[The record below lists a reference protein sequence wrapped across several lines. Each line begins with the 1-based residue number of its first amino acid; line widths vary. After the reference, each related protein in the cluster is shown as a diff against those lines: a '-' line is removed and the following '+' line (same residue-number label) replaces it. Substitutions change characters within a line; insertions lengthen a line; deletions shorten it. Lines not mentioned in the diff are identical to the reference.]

1 MFAKDRM
8 MKTIL
13 ALILVATLVFG
24 SLSIAEAQGGPP
36 PLLGGAGDVPPSARG
51 TNEAFVAEARFVTVN
66 VGMLFAPN
74 GKALGKARLPE
85 ISLNL
90 FPNATFTGVVSRSWT
105 DSWGSYWTGTLK
117 DVENGYFYLT
127 VVEGVLMAH
136 VGSPA
141 GIYEVSLASGDLYKA
156 IRIDQSKFKDHD
168 QAWTYEPSG
177 AVIPEG
183 SLGASADSAS
193 RIDIMIAYTDDARA
207 AAGGT
212 PAIKATILTALN
224 ETNQSYANAG
234 VTTRLRLVH
243 VQEYSYA
250 ETGNMSTDLD
260 RFRNTTDAYFSTI
273 HTLRNTY
280 GADMVGLIVE
290 NGGAYC
296 GLASTIMATAT
307 TAFQVTDRSC
317 ATGYYSFG
325 HEFGHLQGARHDTFV
340 DPTNTPYSY
349 GHGYVKTSSPM
360 WRTVMAYGDACGG
373 CTRIQW
379 WSNPAK
385 TYSGAATGTAST
397 KNYLVLNNTD
407 YTVAN
412 FRTQVIGNDFNNT
425 FNGTS
430 TGWSAVKGTWSI
442 YSSAYY
448 RSTGLVNN
456 GASAK
461 QSSKFGDVTYEVR
474 MKRTGTCTTCANRI
488 IIRGNPASLFSTF
501 WWKPSYYFQYDNSG
515 RFSVYE
521 ATSSSTTV
529 ALKAWTS
536 SAAIVKNGWN
546 TLKVIAVG
554 NSLKFYINGTLVWS
568 GSDSTL
574 QVGQVGFGF
583 YRDAASG
590 TLQVDW
596 AKATNTPT
604 ADPNLFGDVA
614 PGEEIGG
621 GTIDQSP

>member
-1 MFAKDRM
+1 MFAQNRT
-8 MKTIL
+8 MKIVL

-24 SLSIAEAQGGPP
+24 SLSVAEAQGGPP
-36 PLLGGAGDVPPSARG
+36 ALFGDAGDVPPSARG
-51 TNEAFVAEARFVTVN
+51 TNEAFIADARFVTVN

-74 GKALGKARLPE
+74 GKALGKTRLPE
-85 ISLNL
+85 ITLNI
-90 FPNATFTGVVSRSWT
+90 FPNVSFTGVVKRSWT
-105 DSWGSYWTGTLK
+105 DSWGSYWTGSLK
-117 DVENGYFYLT
+117 GVENGYFYLT

-136 VGSPA
+136 VGSPL
-141 GIYEVSLASGDLYKA
+141 GIYEVSLASGNLYKA

-168 QAWTYEPSG
+168 EAWTYEPSG

-183 SLGASADSAS
+183 SLGASADSAA
-193 RIDIMIAYTDDARA
+193 RIDIMVAYTDDARA

-212 PAIKATILTALN
+212 PAMKATILTALN

-250 ETGNMSTDLD
+250 ETGNMSTDLT
-260 RFRNTTDAYFSTI
+260 RFRNNGDGYFDSI

-349 GHGYVKTSSPM
+349 GHGYVKTSAPM

-385 TYSGAATGTAST
+385 TYSGAATGTANT

-412 FRTQVIGNDFNNT
+412 FRTQKIGNNFNSS
-425 FNGTS
+425 FNGS
-430 TGWSAVKGTWSI
+430 AAGWSAVKGTWSI
-442 YSSAYY
+442 ASSAYY
-448 RSTGLVNN
+448 RSAGLANT

-461 QSSKFGDVTYEVR
+461 QTSKFGDVTFEVR
-474 MKRTGTCTTCANRI
+474 LKRTGTCASCANRI
-488 IIRGNPASLFSTF
+488 IIRGNPASLFSTN
-501 WWKPSYYFQYDNSG
+501 WWKPSYYFQYDNNG
-515 RFSVYE
+515 NFSVYE
-521 ATSSSTTV
+521 ATSASTTV
-529 ALKAWTS
+529 ALKAWTA

-568 GSDSTL
+568 GSDTTL
-574 QVGQVGFGF
+574 KVGQVGFGF
-583 YRDAASG
+583 FRDAAAG
-590 TLQVDW
+590 TMQVDW

-604 ADPNLFGDVA
+604 ADPNVFEDVA
-614 PGEEIGG
+614 PGVEIGG
-621 GTIDQSP
+621 GTIDQSQ

>member
-1 MFAKDRM
+1 MFVKNRIAK
-8 MKTIL
+8 TLL
-13 ALILVATLVFG
+13 ALILVATLVSG
-24 SLSIAEAQGGPP
+24 SLSVVEAQGGPP
-36 PLLGGAGDVPPSARG
+36 SLFGDAGDVPPSARG
-51 TNEAFVAEARFVTVN
+51 TNEAFIADARFVTVN

-74 GKALGKARLPE
+74 GKALGKTRLPE

-90 FPNATFTGVVSRSWT
+90 FPNASFVGVVRRSWT
-105 DSWGSYWTGTLK
+105 DSWGSYWTGSLK
-117 DVENGYFYLT
+117 GVENGYFYLT

-136 VGSPA
+136 VGSPM
-141 GIYEVSLASGDLYKA
+141 GIYEVSLVSGDLYKA

-168 QAWTYEPSG
+168 EAWTYEPSG
-177 AVIPEG
+177 VVIPEG
-183 SLGASADSAS
+183 SLGDSADSAA
-193 RIDIMIAYTDDARA
+193 RIDIMVAYTDDARA

-212 PAIKATILTALN
+212 PAMKATILTALN

-250 ETGNMSTDLD
+250 ETGDLNTDLT
-260 RFRNTTDAYFSTI
+260 RFRNSGDGYFDSI

-280 GADMVGLIVE
+280 GADMLGLIVE

-296 GLASTIMATAT
+296 GLASTIMATDA

-349 GHGYVKTSSPM
+349 GHGYVKTTSPM

-373 CTRIQW
+373 CPRIQY

-385 TYSGAATGTAST
+385 TYGGAATGTSNT

-412 FRTQVIGNDFNNT
+412 FRTQVIGDDFNNT
-425 FNGTS
+425 FNS
-430 TGWSAVKGTWSI
+430 SSSGWSSVNGSWALA
-442 YSSAYY
+442 SSAYY
-448 RSTGLVNN
+448 QSTGLANT

-461 QSSKFGDVTYEVR
+461 QSSKFGDVTFEVR
-474 MKRTGTCTTCANRI
+474 MKRTGTCTSCANRL
-488 IIRGNPASLFSTF
+488 IIRGNPASLFSTN
-501 WWKPSYYFQYDNSG
+501 WWKPSYYFQYDNNG
-515 RFSVYE
+515 NFSVYE

-529 ALKAWTS
+529 ALKAWTA

-568 GSDSTL
+568 GSDTTL
-574 QVGQVGFGF
+574 QVGRVGFGF
-583 YRDAASG
+583 YRDAAAG

-604 ADPNLFGDVA
+604 ADLNVFEEVA
-614 PGEEIGG
+614 PGVEIGG
-621 GTIDQSP
+621 GTIDQSR